1 MNCNNNDITT
11 EHESLLTQR
20 PLSLTPIDPAGTQF
34 FDLPQSLPRDVA
46 HDLNI
51 RYNQQNIPIMDD
63 LTFFH
68 LIDEIAPNCSEIT
81 EIEQEL
87 ESRINTK
94 GARLDREYHDAKFTF
109 GLKGDS
115 LFHFNRELEEIFRA
129 GVCNHSIYSFKAFMA
144 HCLPVLVET
153 ALKNQTNKNNKKK
166 KNNKRKNSKERM
178 GNNHSRRD
186 PQQVKIQPPKTI
198 SKSSPPCRR
207 SARIAKLKKNLPTTK

>member
-1 MNCNNNDITT
+1 MNSNNPNITT
-11 EHESLLTQR
+11 EHESLLPKP

-63 LTFFH
+63 LAFFH
-68 LIDEIAPNCSEIT
+68 LIDEIAPNCSGIT

-115 LFHFNRELEEIFRA
+115 LFQYNRELEETFRA
-129 GVCNHSIYSFKAFMA
+129 GVCNHSIYNFKAFMA
-144 HCLPVLVET
+144 QCLPVLVET

-166 KNNKRKNSKERM
+166 NNKRKNNKERIV
-178 GNNHSRRD
+178 NNHSRRD

-198 SKSSPPCRR
+198 SKSSPPRRR
-207 SARIAKLKKNLPTTK
+207 SARIAKLKMNLPTTK